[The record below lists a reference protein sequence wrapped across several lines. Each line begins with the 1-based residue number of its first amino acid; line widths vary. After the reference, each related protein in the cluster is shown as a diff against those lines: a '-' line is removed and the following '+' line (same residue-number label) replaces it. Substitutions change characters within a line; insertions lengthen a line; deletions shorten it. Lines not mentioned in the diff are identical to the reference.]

1 MAPAKREAEVIALIL
16 ATILNLHC
24 TAPIF
29 GNVGTCDSPI
39 YVQTQSKTVTVSFL
53 WICWSC
59 QVKTLHRMDVQT
71 VPGNQVQIA
80 FPTAPGLYMVVARSV
95 SATGVKNCRDTTAFF
110 TAQ

>member
-1 MAPAKREAEVIALIL
+1 VIALLL
-16 ATILNLHC
+16 AAILNLHC
-24 TAPIF
+24 TAPTL

-39 YVQTQSKTVTVSFL
+39 LIPTTHKTVTVQFL

-59 QVKTLHRMDVQT
+59 QVKTLHRMDVLT

-80 FPTAPGLYMVVARSV
+80 FPTAPGLYMVVCRSV
-95 SATGVKNCRDTTAFF
+95 SETGVKNCRDTTAFF